1 MPTTVRSLTPYQD
14 DDGNVIEYDGTGAH
28 GRVDVLFR
36 GTNNRLI
43 VHPEARTK
51 RLSIR
56 FDCDNGVVELG
67 GNPKNR
73 NLELSIR
80 VGQDSTVRIGDD
92 VSTTTVLLISA
103 VEGTTVSIGNDVMF
117 ASGNQL
123 RGDDGHPIFDVRT
136 GARVNHS
143 KDITIGDHVWM
154 GREACALGGAS
165 VASGSVIG
173 YRSLVT
179 GRIPNNAIAVGTPA
193 RVVRRDIAW
202 ERPHLSLAKPYYK
215 PDASTVTRSDEFWA
229 STKDLDQ
236 PVLAVDR
243 GVRARPALGQR
254 VRAALRALRGA

>member
-1 MPTTVRSLTPYQD
+1 MPTTVRSLEPYQD
-14 DDGNVIEYDGTGAH
+14 DDGNVIEYAGAH
-28 GRVDVLFR
+28 TAHTRVDVLFR
-36 GTNNRLI
+36 GGNNRLI
-43 VHPEARTK
+43 VHPEATTK

-67 GNPKNR
+67 ANPRRR
-73 NLELSIR
+73 NLELSLR
-80 VGQDSTVRIGDD
+80 VGQDSTIRIGDD
-92 VSTTTVLLISA
+92 VSTTTVLLASA
-103 VEGTTVSIGNDVMF
+103 VEGTTITIGNDVMF

-215 PDASTVTRSDEFWA
+215 PDASTVTRSEEYWSLTDDSAVTGRSAAA
-229 STKDLDQ
+229 SSRRRFLG
-236 PVLAVDR
+236 LSFGR
-243 GVRARPALGQR
+243 RARRPR
-254 VRAALRALRGA
+254 